1 MTTATAT
8 LTDRYVYAAA
18 RDLPEAQR
26 AEFARELRE
35 RIADE
40 VDARLAARDG
50 TTAAAAE
57 EAVLR
62 ELGDPSALAA
72 AYVDRPLQLIGPR
85 YFLTWKRLLILLY
98 SIVLP
103 ITAGA
108 VLLAQLL
115 SGAGPGEVA
124 AEVVGTVLA
133 LTVHLAFWVT
143 LVFAILERSPGTQG
157 VEQWTPDKLPEVRD
171 EGRAGRLGDLIASL
185 VFLTLFA
192 VLIIWQQVSPPF
204 FDRPDEAIAVL
215 DPDLWSFWLPYF
227 LVLIV
232 LEMLFAVAIY
242 LRGWNWPLAVAN
254 LVLNVAFTV
263 PALWLL
269 ATGQLFNPAF
279 LDAVG
284 WPWGEAAGVTTTVLV
299 IVFIGVAVWDVIDG
313 VIKTVRGRGGSALA
327 LGRV

>member
-1 MTTATAT
+1 MTTPTAT
-8 LTDRYVYAAA
+8 LTDRYVFAAS
-18 RDLPEAQR
+18 RDVPEAQR

-40 VDARLAARDG
+40 VDARLGAGDG
-50 TTAAAAE
+50 TTTAAAE

-85 YFLTWKRLLILLY
+85 FFLTWKRLLILLY

-115 SGAGPGEVA
+115 SGAEPGEVA

-143 LVFAILERSPGTQG
+143 LVFAILERSPGAQG
-157 VEQWTPDKLPEVRD
+157 VEQWTPDKLPEIRD

-192 VLIIWQQVSPPF
+192 VVIIWQQVSPPF

-215 DPDLWSFWLPYF
+215 NPDLWSFWLPYF

-242 LRGWNWPLAVAN
+242 LWGWNWPLAVAN

-269 ATGQLFNPAF
+269 ATEQLFNPDF
-279 LDAVG
+279 LVAVG
-284 WPWGEAAGVTTTVLV
+284 WPWGGAAGVTTTVLV
-299 IVFIGVAVWDVIDG
+299 LVFVGVAVWDVVDG
-313 VIKTVRGRGGSALA
+313 VIKTVRRRGGSALT
-327 LGRV
+327 LGRI

>member
-1 MTTATAT
+1 MTTPTAT

-18 RDLPEAQR
+18 RDVPEAQR
-26 AEFARELRE
+26 TEFARELRE

-40 VDARLAARDG
+40 VDARLAAADG
-50 TTAAAAE
+50 TSTEDAE
-57 EAVLR
+57 AAVLR

-85 YFLTWKRLLILLY
+85 YYLTWKRLLTLLY

-103 ITAGA
+103 VTAGA

-115 SGAGPGEVA
+115 AGSEPGEVA
-124 AEVVGTVLA
+124 VEVIGTVVA
-133 LTVHLAFWVT
+133 LVVHLGFWVT
-143 LVFAILERSPGTQG
+143 LVFAILERSPGTQA
-157 VEQWTPDKLPEVRD
+157 VEQWTPDKLPEIRD

-192 VLIIWQQVSPPF
+192 VLILWQQVSPPF
-204 FDRPDEAIAVL
+204 FDGPGEAIAVL

-242 LRGWNWPLAVAN
+242 LGGWNWRLAIAN

-327 LGRV
+327 LGRI

>member
-1 MTTATAT
+1 MTTPTAT
-8 LTDRYVYAAA
+8 LTDRYVFAAA
-18 RDLPEAQR
+18 RHLPEAQR

-40 VDARLAARDG
+40 LDARSAAGDV
-50 TTAAAAE
+50 TSPADAE
-57 EAVLR
+57 ESVLR
-62 ELGDPSALAA
+62 GLGDPAALAA

-85 YFLTWKRLLILLY
+85 YFLTWKRLLTLLY
-98 SIVLP
+98 AIVLP
-103 ITAGA
+103 VTAAA

-115 SGAGPGEVA
+115 AGAEPGEVA
-124 AEVVGTVLA
+124 LEVMGTVVA
-133 LTVHLAFWVT
+133 LVVHLGFWVT
-143 LVFAILERSPGTQG
+143 LVFAVLERSPDAQAA
-157 VEQWTPDKLPEVRD
+157 VEWTPQKLPELRD

-185 VFLTLFA
+185 VFLALFA
-192 VLIIWQQVSPPF
+192 VLIVWQQVSPPF
-204 FDRPDEAIAVL
+204 FDRPGDAIPVL
-215 DPDLWSFWLPYF
+215 DPALWSFWLPYF

-242 LRGWNWPLAVAN
+242 AWGWNWPLAIAN

-284 WPWGEAAGVTTTVLV
+284 WPWGDAGAVTSTVLV
-299 IVFIGVAVWDVIDG
+299 FVFVGVAVWDVVDG
-313 VIKTVRGRGGSALA
+313 VIKTVRRRGGSALA
-327 LGRV
+327 LGRI

>member
-1 MTTATAT
+1 MSTPTAT
-8 LTDRYVYAAA
+8 LTDRYVVAAA
-18 RDLPEAQR
+18 RDHPEAQR

-40 VDARLAARDG
+40 VDARLAAGDA
-50 TTAAAAE
+50 TTPAAAE
-57 EAVLR
+57 DAVLR
-62 ELGDPSALAA
+62 ELGDPGALAA

-85 YFLTWKRLLILLY
+85 YFLTWKRLLTLLY

-103 ITAGA
+103 ITAAA

-115 SGAGPGEVA
+115 SGAEPGEVA
-124 AEVVGTVLA
+124 AQVVGVVFA
-133 LTVHLAFWVT
+133 LVVHLGFWVT
-143 LVFAILERSPGTQG
+143 LVFAILERSPGTKAI
-157 VEQWTPDKLPEVRD
+157 EQWTPQQLPEIRD

-192 VLIIWQQVSPPF
+192 VLILWQQVSPPF
-204 FDRPDEAIAVL
+204 LDRPGEAIPVL
-215 DPDLWSFWLPYF
+215 DPELWSFWLPYF

-242 LRGWNWPLAVAN
+242 AWGWNWPLAVVN

-263 PALWLL
+263 PALWLF

-284 WPWGEAAGVTTTVLV
+284 WPWGEASGVTTTVL
-299 IVFIGVAVWDVIDG
+299 ILVFVGIAVWDVIDG
-313 VIKTVRGRGGSALA
+313 VIKTVRGRGGSALT
-327 LGRV
+327 LGRI